1 MLGAFGRSK
10 SSCAVVA
17 GIQEVPNQCD
27 NFWAMVVNDLL
38 QLVVQR
44 LALVEIGCGENRDNR
59 RHRRILVLQVGTA
72 MNQKGEQ
79 QFRKVGCVI
88 PLLSGL
94 PTFYLPTAQ
103 QPEYQRA
110 GARMRR

>member
-1 MLGAFGRSK
+1 MSIRDML
-10 SSCAVVA
+10 
-17 GIQEVPNQCD
+17 
-27 NFWAMVVNDLL
+27 L
-38 QLVVQR
+38 
-44 LALVEIGCGENRDNR
+44 
-59 RHRRILVLQVGTA
+59 
-72 MNQKGEQ
+72 Q